1 MLMSERIPTL
11 SDVELERL
19 QANALRLVETG
30 TAIQRKQAEELL
42 PALSEALET
51 RRVAHAAA
59 SAAARSVK
67 RKAPTK
73 AAATAKA

>member
-1 MLMSERIPTL
+1 MLMNERVPTL

-19 QANALRLVETG
+19 HVNALRLVQSG

-42 PALSEALET
+42 PVLDEALET

-59 SAAARSVK
+59 SAAARTGK
-67 RKAPTK
+67 RRAPAK
-73 AAATAKA
+73 TAS